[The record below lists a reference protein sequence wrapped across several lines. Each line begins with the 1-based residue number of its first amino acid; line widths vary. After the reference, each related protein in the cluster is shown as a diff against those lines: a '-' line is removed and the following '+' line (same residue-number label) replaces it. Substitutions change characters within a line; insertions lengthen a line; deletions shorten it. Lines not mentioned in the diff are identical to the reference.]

1 MHRYIDA
8 CHVRLNDSAV
18 SKIERSLK
26 ILEAQLAKGH
36 FIYGIPPII
45 F

>member
-1 MHRYIDA
+1 MHRYKDA

-18 SKIERSLK
+18 SKMDRSLK

-45 F
+45 I